1 MRKWLLK
8 EGFRVMPCLS
18 GDKPVDEDFACLFMA
33 DFRPLED
40 KFNTY
45 QCLNN
50 ASVIT
55 PLHSTEGQ

>member
-1 MRKWLLK
+1 LLK
-8 EGFRVMPCLS
+8 
-18 GDKPVDEDFACLFMA
+18 A

-40 KFNTY
+40 EFDIY

-55 PLHSTEGQ
+55 PLHSTEVRSGIAFSTFEGMEDVERDVFDTLDL